1 MLCERQCPSA
11 SDNSSQQLC
20 RHGYLFG
27 SSEKRRSPVQHK
39 AILNT
44 WKEIAQYVGRSVR
57 TIQRWESELG
67 FPIHRPRGKQ
77 RSAVIAMPPEID
89 EWARR
94 TPSAGVP
101 AHASNVTVLDRTKW
115 QQRHTDKQAATP
127 ASDQNNGQKRPPR
140 LRAGR

>member
-1 MLCERQCPSA
+1 
-11 SDNSSQQLC
+11 
-20 RHGYLFG
+20 
-27 SSEKRRSPVQHK
+27 VQHK

-57 TIQRWESELG
+57 TIQRWERELG

-101 AHASNVTVLDRTKW
+101 THATNITVLDRTKW
-115 QQRHTDKQAATP
+115 QQRQTDKQVSPT
-127 ASDQNNGQKRPPR
+127 SDQNNGQKRAPR

>member
-1 MLCERQCPSA
+1 M
-11 SDNSSQQLC
+11 
-20 RHGYLFG
+20 
-27 SSEKRRSPVQHK
+27 QHK

-57 TIQRWESELG
+57 TIQRWERELG

-115 QQRHTDKQAATP
+115 QHHADKQTAAP
-127 ASDQNNGQKRPPR
+127 ASDQNDGQKRPPR

>member
-1 MLCERQCPSA
+1 M
-11 SDNSSQQLC
+11 
-20 RHGYLFG
+20 
-27 SSEKRRSPVQHK
+27 QHK

-57 TIQRWESELG
+57 TIQRWERELG

-94 TPSAGVP
+94 TPSADVP
-101 AHASNVTVLDRTKW
+101 IHASNVTVLDRTKW
-115 QQRHTDKQAATP
+115 QQRQVDRQAATP
-127 ASDQNNGQKRPPR
+127 TSDQDNGQKRPPR

>member
-1 MLCERQCPSA
+1 M
-11 SDNSSQQLC
+11 
-20 RHGYLFG
+20 
-27 SSEKRRSPVQHK
+27 QHK

-57 TIQRWESELG
+57 TIQRWERELG

-94 TPSAGVP
+94 TPSADVP
-101 AHASNVTVLDRTKW
+101 KHVSNVTILDHVKW
-115 QQRHTDKQAATP
+115 QQRYSEKQAGAQP
-127 ASDQNNGQKRPPR
+127 SDKPGSEGQKRTPR
-140 LRAGR
+140 LRAGGR